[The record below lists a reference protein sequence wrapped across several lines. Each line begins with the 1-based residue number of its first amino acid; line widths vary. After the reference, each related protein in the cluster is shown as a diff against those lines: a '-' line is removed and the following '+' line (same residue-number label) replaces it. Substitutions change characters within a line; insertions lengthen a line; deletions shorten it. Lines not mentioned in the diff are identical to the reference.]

1 MDGVTLLQVAATA
14 LLNAGFALLTGAV
27 LARAWLSAGLPL
39 FLERVLR
46 AEKGA
51 ALACLLGGAGAI
63 LAAAARMGDSGLID
77 AVPMWWPV
85 ASGTAYGAAT
95 LLAIGAALAAAL
107 CICRWRVPAVA
118 ALLVFAVARASVS
131 HGGEGG
137 WWSVGCMVQA
147 LHLLLIGVWLGA
159 VALAAWV
166 ILPAARRPVDAYLAQ
181 LSLAATVAL
190 AGIVLTGAWN
200 SWQRLSTLS
209 DLWSHPYGMLLAGKL
224 ALFAA
229 AAMLGGWN
237 RLYGFPQAR
246 SGAPQA
252 ALLVLRIESVVL
264 VGALITA
271 AALVAQ
277 QPPA

>member
-1 MDGVTLLQVAATA
+1 VAATA
-14 LLNAGFALLTGAV
+14 LLNAGFACLTGAV

-39 FLERVLR
+39 FLERLLR

-63 LAAAARMGDSGLID
+63 LAAAARMGDTGLID
-77 AVPMWWPV
+77 ALPMWWPV
-85 ASGTAYGAAT
+85 ASGTAYGMAT
-95 LLAIGAALAAAL
+95 LLAIGAALLAAL
-107 CICRWRVPAVA
+107 SMRLWRVRPPAVA
-118 ALLVFAVARASVS
+118 LLLVFAAARASVS

-137 WWSVGCMVQA
+137 WWSMGCMVQA
-147 LHLLLIGVWLGA
+147 VHLLLIGVWLGA

-166 ILPAARRPVDAYLAQ
+166 ILPVARRPIDAYLAQ
-181 LSLAATVAL
+181 LSRAATVAL

-200 SWQRLSTLS
+200 SWQRLSMPS
-209 DLWSHPYGMLLAGKL
+209 DLWSHPYGMLLAVKL

-237 RLYGFPQAR
+237 RLYGFPRAR
-246 SGAPQA
+246 SGAPEA
-252 ALLVLRIESVVL
+252 ALLVLRIESIVL
-264 VGALITA
+264 AGALIAA